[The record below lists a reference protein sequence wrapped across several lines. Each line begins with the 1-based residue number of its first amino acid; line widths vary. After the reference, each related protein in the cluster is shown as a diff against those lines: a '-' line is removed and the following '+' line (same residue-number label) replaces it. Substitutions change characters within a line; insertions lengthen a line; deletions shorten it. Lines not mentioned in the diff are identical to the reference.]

1 MSREKT
7 QFSQNRQPAERTP
20 RGKSEQAAILKV
32 FREHHN
38 MPTDEVTNY
47 LVKIALGK
55 GVRMDEDP
63 LIPVIWRHFV
73 QVLYPTRKQQSPP
86 VEVPMPE
93 GATPAERADAVIAA
107 AARGEISVEAMQ
119 AFTGAIK
126 QALEIR
132 EVTELAERLEKLEQI
147 IAERQ
152 K

>member
-7 QFSQNRQPAERTP
+7 QFSTENQPENRTP
-20 RGKSEQAAILKV
+20 RGKSERLAILSAFK
-32 FREHHN
+32 EHHQ
-38 MPTDEVTNY
+38 MDSDAVTNY
-47 LVKIALGK
+47 LIKVGLGK
-55 GVRMDEDP
+55 GVNGEEDP
-63 LIPVIWRHFV
+63 RIPVIWRHFI
-73 QVLYPTRKQQSPP
+73 QVLYPMRKPQSPS
-86 VEVPMPE
+86 VEVPMPD

>member
-1 MSREKT
+1 MDSD
-7 QFSQNRQPAERTP
+7 A
-20 RGKSEQAAILKV
+20 
-32 FREHHN
+32 
-38 MPTDEVTNY
+38 VTNY
-47 LVKIALGK
+47 LIKVGLGK
-55 GVRMDEDP
+55 GVNGEEDP
-63 LIPVIWRHFV
+63 RIPVIWRHFI
-73 QVLYPTRKQQSPP
+73 QVLYPMRKPQSPS
-86 VEVPMPE
+86 VEVPMPD